1 MVAAEP
7 ELELV
12 RRVLPLSLPA
22 IAVVA
27 LVAGLV
33 GGTDAAISAGLAV
46 VLVFA
51 NFVFFAASLAY
62 AARISL
68 TLLYGVALGGFL
80 VRMAILIVLLLLLE
94 QLAWF
99 SVPAFVAAFVVGTVV
114 LLSVEIK
121 MIAGL
126 MQADLWSFPEGQGA
140 RR

>member
-1 MVAAEP
+1 VATAEP

-12 RRVLPLSLPA
+12 RRVLPFSVPA

-27 LVAGLV
+27 LVAGLI
-33 GGTDAAISAGLAV
+33 GGADAAYSAGLAIAV
-46 VLVFA
+46 VFV
-51 NFVFFAASLAY
+51 NFVFFAVSVAY

-68 TLLYGVALGGFL
+68 TLLYGVALGGFM
-80 VRMAILIVLLLLLE
+80 VRMAILVVLLLLLQ

-99 SVPAFVAAFVVGTVV
+99 SVVAFVAAFVAGTVV

-121 MIAGL
+121 MIAGR
-126 MQADLWSFPEGQGA
+126 MQADLWTFPEGQGA